1 MLSFDENG
9 HHKPTHKHIKASHQH
24 GPYTLNRVSSMH
36 SNSSS
41 GSLGTRSMDNLH
53 SCKSSVRSRTAA
65 STPPSDIE
73 SDLASPGD
81 TLQQLNGQLPPLD
94 LSSIRYPKY
103 TPSQYPDYAPFID
116 LFGGV
121 SDGEQPIFSAGLS
134 AASVDW
140 AQYDGLELGD
150 GYMPSSFGQAESFT
164 GFDLADSAEP
174 TLASNSGDVSETEEF
189 LPNFGASAMDSFR
202 NSAMGSY
209 LDLSQSQASILS
221 ATDLS
226 NLEYDDFK
234 GTAAASKLMAAS
246 LPRDDS
252 TPAFAAMEDDA
263 FWGMSNFN
271 DGITQSPDPVASGL
285 WDTV

>member
-1 MLSFDENG
+1 
-9 HHKPTHKHIKASHQH
+9 
-24 GPYTLNRVSSMH
+24 
-36 SNSSS
+36 
-41 GSLGTRSMDNLH
+41 
-53 SCKSSVRSRTAA
+53 
-65 STPPSDIE
+65 
-73 SDLASPGD
+73 
-81 TLQQLNGQLPPLD
+81 
-94 LSSIRYPKY
+94 
-103 TPSQYPDYAPFID
+103 
-116 LFGGV
+116 
-121 SDGEQPIFSAGLS
+121 
-134 AASVDW
+134 
-140 AQYDGLELGD
+140 
-150 GYMPSSFGQAESFT
+150 
-164 GFDLADSAEP
+164 
-174 TLASNSGDVSETEEF
+174 
-189 LPNFGASAMDSFR
+189 MDSFR
-202 NSAMGSY
+202 NSATGSY